1 MAPRFILPPPAT
13 SITLL
18 DSVTITLTARSIAVE
33 NGRAPSATPSPMDHG
48 NAEQVADDG
57 FETRSAIVGEMR
69 ATTGGDSVPATFD
82 KDLVQWYRGQLLNF
96 DDNKQLCTKDEVVT
110 LLGDQDTDLVV
121 FLRVGDST
129 FRLCAFQSLTRV
141 SNSGLST
148 SSGTSPLTS
157 SLSSPPKAQ
166 ASSDASAFSST
177 AITNSGSPSSPPR
190 KANDRY
196 TSAIAF
202 EFVTNV
208 ISNVI
213 GEDLYS
219 AGADD

>member
-18 DSVTITLTARSIAVE
+18 DSVTITLTSRSIAVE
-33 NGRAPSATPSPMDHG
+33 NGRAPVTAPSPMDHG
-48 NAEQVADDG
+48 NADQVADDG
-57 FETRSAIVGEMR
+57 FETRSAIVGEMQ
-69 ATTGGDSVPATFD
+69 ATNGPSAFD
-82 KDLVQWYRGQLLNF
+82 KELVQWFRGRLLNF
-96 DDNKQLCTKDEVVT
+96 DDNKEPCTKDEVVT
-110 LLGDQDTDLVV
+110 LLGDAETDLAV

-141 SNSGLST
+141 SNSGLSA
-148 SSGTSPLTS
+148 SDVSSPLTS
-157 SLSSPPKAQ
+157 SLSSAPASVPAADPPQ
-166 ASSDASAFSST
+166 MSST
-177 AITNSGSPSSPPR
+177 ASLLASSPSSPPR
-190 KANDRY
+190 RANDRY
-196 TSAIAF
+196 TSAVAF

-219 AGADD
+219 GGGDA